1 MSSTKF
7 SEKLIFEPALG
18 VILLAWATVAILSV
32 LLLLSPVVPSFA
44 GIART
49 LVDLLP
55 ADTLAWPIYTT

>member
-1 MSSTKF
+1 MSSIKF
-7 SEKLIFEPALG
+7 SERLVFKPALE
-18 VILLAWATVAILSV
+18 ILLLAWATVAILSV